1 MRKRG
6 RKAFTLIELLVVI
19 AIIGLL
25 AALLTPAIGNARR
38 RAARVNCANNLKQ
51 IGLAIHTYSIDHNEQ
66 FPDDLAE
73 LYPEYIDDAKVFACP
88 SSADEVSGDGR
99 GLSGTISYDYS
110 TGLNESSASTE
121 PLAQDKAGNHREGGG
136 NVLYVD
142 GHVAWSRGK

>member
-1 MRKRG
+1 MKRRD

-88 SSADEVSGDGR
+88 SSADEVTGSGSS
-99 GLSGTISYDYS
+99 LSGTISYEY
-110 TGLNESSASTE
+110 TQGLNESSPSTDV
-121 PLAQDKAGNHREGGG
+121 LAKDRSGNHREGGG

-142 GHVAWSRGK
+142 GHVAWSKEK